1 MCTSRN
7 KRKHAIWSRLPC
19 PLQKILLLHR
29 SQFHQEGRILIFHKT
44 FGLKQRRT
52 FLADTTEQRLVNV
65 LKFICNNSQWTIDS
79 SKWKK
84 SGSPWLLFQA
94 NRLTLCYGS
103 PQAKVTRRVEWDI
116 ASGALKTQRAV
127 QRQDS
132 CDAIFGFTHQSAST
146 ESLFISLF
154 VLPCNRQFPVMTLL
168 SIETIGKIV
177 YNFVIA
183 TLPKHSQ
190 RDCFR

>member
-29 SQFHQEGRILIFHKT
+29 SQFHQEGRMLIFHKR

-52 FLADTTEQRLVNV
+52 FLADSTEQRLVNV

-127 QRQDS
+127 RGKAVVMLYLASPISQLALNLCLYHCSYFLVTDNFPWWLCSALRQ
-132 CDAIFGFTHQSAST
+132 
-146 ESLFISLF
+146 
-154 VLPCNRQFPVMTLL
+154 
-168 SIETIGKIV
+168 
-177 YNFVIA
+177 
-183 TLPKHSQ
+183 
-190 RDCFR
+190 